1 MAQIDKKTA
10 TEHVKDFMDGLYD
23 TAVELPISIGDF
35 LARISGF
42 RDWQENDSVIDLGNH
57 NQTQVLLEA
66 KILYEAFTHKAS
78 RDKIVDVLVDDVME
92 RPAYYLGGFNMQ
104 TALAKTLTTVGIKA
118 AYFTI
123 MTGTKM
129 EKPINDKY
137 NNVKDFVNI
146 SDNDFNQLV
155 SKSIDVVDWIDNNED
170 TLISIAKDLGIENI
184 SIDGEIH
191 TIQNGNTVWDIA
203 QKNNTTVDELI
214 KLNPWL
220 KDNMSDDKSWIL
232 IKPGQTIE
240 LPQSD
245 EQRSIDSGLEYNSQQ
260 AQQIII
266 DPLVLDL
273 NHNGKI
279 DTTNA
284 NSSKAFFDMDNN
296 GMSEITGWID
306 KEDGLLVY
314 DKNNNGKIDNI
325 NELFGNENK
334 DGYRELRE
342 LINSNGDNVIDK
354 NDTKFKDLKIWQD
367 LNGDGISQNNELKTL
382 DELNITS
389 INLNS
394 KNTNIDDN
402 GNNIF
407 KTSTFTQ
414 NGQEYLSG
422 DLELQTSN
430 LYVDYKKAA

>member
-1 MAQIDKKTA
+1 MENDNNATIENSLIRIWEEFDLKDAIKNAIKDKVKENLENTPGGDILSDEHADMAVDYIFGDDNNLTYDNKNLSL
-10 TEHVKDFMDGLYD
+10 EDFMKETLKEHFNDSAKNGMD
-23 TAVELPISIGDF
+23 ELGIDF
-35 LARISGF
+35 LPDNWLEKGA
-42 RDWQENDSVIDLGNH
+42 ENLA
-57 NQTQVLLEA
+57 NQTLDAIKEVWNDL
-66 KILYEAFTHKAS
+66 S
-78 RDKIVDVLVDDVME
+78 DKIDE
-92 RPAYYLGGFNMQ
+92 
-104 TALAKTLTTVGIKA
+104 LTSKQ
-118 AYFTI
+118 
-123 MTGTKM
+123 
-129 EKPINDKY
+129 DQLY
-137 NNVKDFVNI
+137 NNWDKLTPE
-146 SDNDFNQLV
+146 Q
-155 SKSIDVVDWIDNNED
+155 KAESI
-170 TLISIAKDLGIENI
+170 K
-184 SIDGEIH
+184 
-191 TIQNGNTVWDIA
+191 NGYGP
-203 QKNNTTVDELI
+203 E
-214 KLNPWL
+214 
-220 KDNMSDDKSWIL
+220 SF
-232 IKPGQTIE
+232 
-240 LPQSD
+240 
-245 EQRSIDSGLEYNSQQ
+245 QRSTSANSSILNYNSQQ
-260 AQQIII
+260 AQRIIRRY
-266 DPLVLDL
+266 DPLALDL

-279 DTTNA
+279 DTINA
-284 NSSKAFFDMDNN
+284 NSSNTFFDMDNN

-325 NELFGNENK
+325 NELFGNKNK
-334 DGYRELRE
+334 DGYSELRE